1 MNKEELM
8 KYIEDKRLE
17 LMAQYLKTEMG
28 IKTQKDVEE
37 AEEDL
42 IANYYDD
49 DYNFIMSRIGDI
61 SEHYLEQ
68 QEFIFQRAFF
78 DCIEMIKRNP
88 SVLKIA

>member
-17 LMAQYLKTEMG
+17 LMAEYLKTEMG
-28 IKTQKDVEE
+28 IKTQKEVYE

-78 DCIEMIKRNP
+78 DCIELIKNNP

>member
-8 KYIEDKRLE
+8 KYIESKRLE
-17 LMAQYLKTEMG
+17 AMAEYAKTEMG
-28 IKTQKDVEE
+28 IATQKDVEE

-68 QEFIFQRAFF
+68 REFLFQKAFF

-88 SVLKIA
+88 SILQIA

>member
-1 MNKEELM
+1 MNREELE
-8 KYIEDKRLE
+8 KYIENKRLE
-17 LMAQYLKTEMG
+17 LMAEYLKTQMG
-28 IKTQKDVEE
+28 IETQKEVHE

-42 IANYYDD
+42 IANYYED

-78 DCIEMIKRNP
+78 DCIELIKNNP

>member
-17 LMAQYLKTEMG
+17 LMAEYLKTEMG
-28 IKTQKDVEE
+28 IETQKEVHE

-49 DYNFIMSRIGDI
+49 DYNFIMEKIQDI
-61 SEHYLEQ
+61 SEHYLAQ
-68 QEFIFQRAFF
+68 QEFMFNKAFF
-78 DCIEMIKRNP
+78 DCIELIKNNP

>member
-8 KYIEDKRLE
+8 KYIENKRLE
-17 LMAQYLKTEMG
+17 AMAEYAKTEMG
-28 IKTQKDVEE
+28 IVTQKEVEE

-49 DYNFIMSRIGDI
+49 DYNFIMEKIQDI

-68 QEFIFQRAFF
+68 QEFMFNKAFF
-78 DCIEMIKRNP
+78 DCIEMIKNYP
-88 SVLKIA
+88 PVLKNA

>member
-1 MNKEELM
+1 MTKEELM
-8 KYIEDKRLE
+8 KYIENARLCAME
-17 LMAQYLKTEMG
+17 EYLKTEMG

>member
-1 MNKEELM
+1 MNKEELA
-8 KYIEDKRLE
+8 KYIENKRLE

-28 IKTQKDVEE
+28 IKTQKEVHE

-42 IANYYDD
+42 IANYYED
-49 DYNFIMSRIGDI
+49 DYNFIMSRVGDI
-61 SEHYLEQ
+61 TEHYLEQ

-78 DCIEMIKRNP
+78 DCIELIKNNP